1 MRVTGLA
8 AGMGGNWEAALLH
21 YRSLDVPFTFPL
33 QICIPH
39 YINALTR
46 ALRGLEQSNQAVHDH
61 GTSSIFGRHRF
72 SRRAFLLRM
81 ARRRHESAGFK
92 LRVFCVWGCATVSA
106 GDRRADEH
114 CTSSLVHFYSHSDI
128 FLGHRFPVEVHT

>member
-39 YINALTR
+39 YIHALTR
-46 ALRGLEQSNQAVHDH
+46 VLRGLEQSNQAVHDH
-61 GTSSIFGRHRF
+61 RDEQHLRTASFLEKGISVKYGPKKARVSWLQA
-72 SRRAFLLRM
+72 SRLLPPV
-81 ARRRHESAGFK
+81 
-92 LRVFCVWGCATVSA
+92 LCV
-106 GDRRADEH
+106 
-114 CTSSLVHFYSHSDI
+114 
-128 FLGHRFPVEVHT
+128 